1 MAVLV
6 LQKTCS
12 VIVIVQIHLSPTKTV
27 WNLTGI
33 FLDNVE
39 MIVLRRLTTVVSLV
53 HPTKIVWPTAGLM
66 KIFAS
71 QNVHA
76 IPNVLW
82 DAHAQ
87 DGVTMEVQS
96 KNVKPYGVKRLKS
109 AMMIVGKSGVSA

>member
-1 MAVLV
+1 MYKAKFFL
-6 LQKTCS
+6 
-12 VIVIVQIHLSPTKTV
+12 VIVQIHLSPTKTV

-39 MIVLRRLTTVVSLV
+39 MIALKRLTTVVSLV

-82 DAHAQ
+82 DVHAQ
-87 DGVTMEVQS
+87 DGEYFS
-96 KNVKPYGVKRLKS
+96 F
-109 AMMIVGKSGVSA
+109 I

>member
-1 MAVLV
+1 MYEAKFSL
-6 LQKTCS
+6 
-12 VIVIVQIHLSPTKTV
+12 VIVQIHLSPTKTV

-39 MIVLRRLTTVVSLV
+39 MIALKRLTTVVSLV
-53 HPTKIVWPTAGLM
+53 HRTKIVWPTADLM

-87 DGVTMEVQS
+87 DGEYFS
-96 KNVKPYGVKRLKS
+96 F
-109 AMMIVGKSGVSA
+109 I